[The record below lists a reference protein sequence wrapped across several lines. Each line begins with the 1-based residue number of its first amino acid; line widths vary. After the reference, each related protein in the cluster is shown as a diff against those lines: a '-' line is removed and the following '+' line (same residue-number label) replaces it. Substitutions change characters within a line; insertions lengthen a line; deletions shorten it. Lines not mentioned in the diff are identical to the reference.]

1 MQIKELSPIRK
12 TIVGVQFLFVAFG
25 STVLVPLLIGLNPAT
40 ALFTAGPSPVLGGM
54 MLLLFGSIASVGVQS
69 LIQSK
74 VDLNRTRNVIIFA
87 VTMTPGIGG
96 AVLTFGTFSLSG
108 IGLSA
113 LVGVLFNLILPD
125 KDMNNVEQSIAEHR

>member
-54 MLLLFGSIASVGVQS
+54 MLLLFGSIASVFFS
-69 LIQSK
+69 
-74 VDLNRTRNVIIFA
+74 VI
-87 VTMTPGIGG
+87 
-96 AVLTFGTFSLSG
+96 VLLAAACGDTKQL
-108 IGLSA
+108 
-113 LVGVLFNLILPD
+113 
-125 KDMNNVEQSIAEHR
+125 